1 MMKKHDDL
9 EKIRNRIPVGT
20 LNIEFYDMSSIKK
33 KRDDF
38 EDIIDKRIFRLKKQG
53 VKIENYLE
61 YFQNVTEEYISGLLG
76 ALETEHYNKKNMIKN
91 LLRRRISDKTEL
103 EGFLE
108 NIKEEIRLTEIEYE
122 NLKEIYDKHNPLE
135 NGMLKRHNQYND
147 KGLDGMNK
155 GDEDEYK

>member
-9 EKIRNRIPVGT
+9 EKIRNRIPLGT

-38 EDIIDKRIFRLKKQG
+38 
-53 VKIENYLE
+53 
-61 YFQNVTEEYISGLLG
+61 
-76 ALETEHYNKKNMIKN
+76 
-91 LLRRRISDKTEL
+91 
-103 EGFLE
+103 
-108 NIKEEIRLTEIEYE
+108 EEIRLTEIEYE